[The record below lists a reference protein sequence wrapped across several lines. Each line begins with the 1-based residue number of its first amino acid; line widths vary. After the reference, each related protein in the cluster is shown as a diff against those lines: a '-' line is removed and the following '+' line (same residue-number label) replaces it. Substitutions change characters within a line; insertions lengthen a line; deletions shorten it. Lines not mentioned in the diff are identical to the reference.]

1 MADVKE
7 GYMIY
12 IGENTDNYILYG
24 NLIKYETYWI
34 KIISS
39 IRFDNSIYN
48 IYKRD
53 INDYTDDFPDYIGV
67 NDTYVDVSNDFI
79 SLAEWREQQIKAVLD
94 E

>member
-12 IGENTDNYILYG
+12 IGENTDNYLLSG
-24 NLIKYETYWI
+24 NLIKYETYYV

-39 IRFDNSIYN
+39 ITFDHPIYN
-48 IYKRD
+48 IYQMLHLG
-53 INDYTDDFPDYIGV
+53 DDFTDYIGV
-67 NDTYVDVSNDFI
+67 NNTNIDVSNDFI
-79 SLAEWREQQIKAVLD
+79 TLAEWREQQIKEVLD